1 MGTENAPVLDRPAP
15 LRRLHDSGAG
25 YKYPDLL
32 TYLTAFMSISFD
44 GLQAHLLYCRCL
56 QAANDVCVF
65 YRRRSS
71 EPGAAVSHLCM
82 FFRRLGF
89 CSSLNLPG
97 CHGDSVT
104 WLSCR
109 HWCVLHLVTEAD
121 AWTLAFL
128 TVHHDG
134 TVASVIVAQRAPL
147 YLCSITLQ
155 LCTICGTSLKQVLI
169 LCGARGYAVLVT
181 SFHWSMIVMSFRN
194 LIAITIVT
202 SALPSEQKNDF
213 VLSNL

>member
-1 MGTENAPVLDRPAP
+1 MMYVCSIDADR
-15 LRRLHDSGAG
+15 LNLE
-25 YKYPDLL
+25 LL
-32 TYLTAFMSISFD
+32 SHIF
-44 GLQAHLLYCRCL
+44 
-56 QAANDVCVF
+56 VC
-65 YRRRSS
+65 SS
-71 EPGAAVSHLCM
+71 EDLVSA
-82 FFRRLGF
+82 RL
-89 CSSLNLPG
+89 SIYLVVMATVLPG

-194 LIAITIVT
+194 LITIVT